1 MKYSDLKHKQ
11 IKFTWSDWDKVEA
24 NAATA
29 HMKTASYIQQM
40 AVDGEIKVIDLKN
53 ISEMTN
59 VLRSI
64 SNNIRSVERKAAE
77 IHSVSHYDVK
87 ILRKEVDEICLTL
100 NQYLYTLQSTAA

>member
-11 IKFTWSDWDKVEA
+11 IKFTWSDWYKVEA
-24 NAATA
+24 NAADA
-29 HMKTASYIQQM
+29 HMKIASYIQHM
-40 AVDGEIKVIDLKN
+40 AVNGEIKVIDLKS

-77 IHSVSHYDVK
+77 IHSVSHCDVE